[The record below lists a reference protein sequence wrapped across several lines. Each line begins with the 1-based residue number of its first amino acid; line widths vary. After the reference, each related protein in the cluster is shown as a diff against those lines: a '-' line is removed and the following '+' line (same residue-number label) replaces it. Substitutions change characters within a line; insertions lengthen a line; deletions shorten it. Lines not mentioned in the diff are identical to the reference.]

1 MELPAAD
8 LSRITDL
15 YAQGMYL
22 QAYRAGVSTA
32 PLNEWTGT
40 AARLLAGRLA
50 RQLGAPRLS
59 RWQLIKAYRG
69 QPTHPEAIYYHARYF
84 LEKHNLLA
92 AWRFLRNEKG
102 VVDDAAP
109 DLRAD
114 LFSLQ
119 AFLSARLRDFEKAD
133 AWIKRAL
140 ELAPDRPWLYV
151 EKSSCLEFA
160 ERFEEA
166 LEAARHSM
174 TLRPLFRPAV
184 QAAGHLLL
192 LLDRD
197 KEALDLLT
205 EASEKLECAAVA
217 SQLAALQDELGMHED
232 SRRSY
237 DRFAELSPLIED
249 EVAQWLAA
257 RRSDIHYD
265 LGDIESAR
273 KFAAQAGEGFHQ
285 TVAERLAHVAPDA
298 KRVVLENVARLP
310 RPLPQTIPAALMILR
325 RYWQPGAV
333 PPPDDPFRLDAPLE
347 YQERRWAEQEGWVVR
362 EFTATQKSLYAL
374 IDAGVPS
381 AISVVEA
388 TFAQLQAI
396 AGYDE
401 RKGIL
406 LFRDPTER
414 HLGEMMLEPLL
425 ERFKSNGPRVIA
437 MLPPGEAHRLDGI
450 ELPDAPLYEIV
461 YRMHRAMEI
470 FDRDAAGKALAEMQ
484 ALAPDHRLTLH
495 SRYILGRYDAHNPE
509 QLAALDELLKR
520 FPDDPTFLLARVTVL
535 RELDRR
541 EERLSLLKRLSS
553 QPSADLVFA
562 QHYAQELASDAREQ
576 QTAERLLCKVIENRP
591 NLAAPYYH
599 LASML
604 WDQQRKDEALELF
617 RFSACL
623 DDASDGLA
631 RHYVR
636 SARAMNRTDEAVRML
651 EDRVARFGEKSSQ
664 HARILFNSLSDL
676 DRVDDAF
683 AVLDRALA
691 KRKTDGE
698 LLLFAAEMRAAYGE
712 IKTAQSLLKAAKDK
726 ARPTAW
732 LRAAAN
738 LAGMQGNLHE
748 ALGYWREVS
757 AAEPLSM
764 DAHRAIAL
772 RLAETEGRNAAL
784 EYLKGLTERHARHY
798 GLLQL
803 RIEWLRLE
811 GPAAAEPV
819 VRKLIEYHPSDA
831 WAHRELALHLAELK
845 RYGEAEVEMETA
857 ARLEPPSPSYHCV
870 LGRVYSLAGRTE
882 EAREQYRA
890 ALRLSIDNDLA
901 ISELMNLAAGRA
913 ERRDEIEFI
922 EQELARQP
930 HLGEGVIA
938 FFGHAIHTLEPH
950 EVHKALQEM
959 LDARPDLWQTWS
971 TMVQQLLSMERF
983 PEARSLAEHAIDRF
997 PMLPRL
1003 WLDRADVCAAT
1014 GDEDGQIEMLRQAL
1028 RISPGWGPAMREL
1041 AEALD
1046 RRGRLEEAVELLKQ
1060 AVTRSPLDPASR
1072 GLYADKLWK
1081 IGQSQAAL
1089 EQAKEALKLD
1099 PGFDMAWRMLGLWC
1113 ERMEQ
1118 PEQVT
1123 QFAREQTQRRPGDIR
1138 TWLALV
1144 RQLNNPAES
1153 EEVLAALD
1161 RVLTLSPRN
1170 PEARDLKAERLCD
1183 LGRFDEAREVCRPA
1197 PGEDAAPMILQGRG
1211 AWVEARAGNYDRAI
1225 DLMEKIV
1232 ESEPNYFWGWQ
1243 QLTDWYHET
1252 ARLED
1257 YLRAA
1262 SRLVELRPDNPIAL
1276 TRRGEAQL
1284 LNGEREAGKS
1294 DLRQAQQIAPDYPMP
1309 GMLLFDEYMAD
1320 DELESAAATLAIL
1333 QEHVADDF
1341 VIARN
1346 VQLAA
1351 RQGDKTTALD
1361 AFRNLCE
1368 SPIEASWPVTSAR
1381 AALRN
1386 ADWGDEADKIL
1397 KESIDSR
1404 IFNAHAVLLWLDSP
1418 AAAELPPER
1427 QLEVLERAIERH
1439 QRFPFAYDRQAEILA
1454 RLERWDEALD
1464 ACHPK
1469 AFDGSPPFILRGR
1482 AAWVEY
1488 QRGRPERAIAM
1499 MEEILTREPD
1509 YYWGW
1514 QRLADWYEAQ
1524 KRPEKFLEASEQL
1537 VRLSPRDAMAYEYRG
1552 EARRAN
1558 EDSEGAKE
1566 DFRHAFEIDPDYTM
1580 AGLNLID
1587 SQLADDELED
1597 AGQTLETLQEHSN
1610 GPQVR
1615 LRAIQLAVRRGEQSQ
1630 AMELLQEYTT
1640 DDEAAPGVI
1649 RHAAEVMDEA
1659 GWSRAVDRVF
1669 DEAIDAESSV
1679 ALVGRFWV
1687 ERRLNRQ
1694 DHSCVD
1700 KFDKLVDRGEIGTEA
1715 LIAYLDGLGNAR
1727 DAGRLAAFVEKYRE
1741 PLRKDT
1747 VAWGKA
1753 GWAYA
1758 RINRFDQVA
1767 EWMSDWEKREKPGAW
1782 MLINLTIALRAS
1794 GRDEEAARVSRHAL
1808 QNAQPDPTMMYHS
1821 VWLGFDDAVAGRT
1834 AQAARLISQHDAEGE
1849 HLDSYFRLVHDMTK
1863 AMVKVQQSGRRA
1875 FADAQKII
1883 FDSARENNDLEA
1895 DPAIYRAWQK
1905 CVRRIARDTF
1915 SLRALLWKWR
1925 VCKKPPLP
1933 PLPSST

>member
-1 MELPAAD
+1 ML
-8 LSRITDL
+8 R
-15 YAQGMYL
+15 
-22 QAYRAGVSTA
+22 R
-32 PLNEWTGT
+32 
-40 AARLLAGRLA
+40 
-50 RQLGAPRLS
+50 
-59 RWQLIKAYRG
+59 
-69 QPTHPEAIYYHARYF
+69 F
-84 LEKHNLLA
+84 
-92 AWRFLRNEKG
+92 WR
-102 VVDDAAP
+102 
-109 DLRAD
+109 
-114 LFSLQ
+114 
-119 AFLSARLRDFEKAD
+119 
-133 AWIKRAL
+133 
-140 ELAPDRPWLYV
+140 
-151 EKSSCLEFA
+151 
-160 ERFEEA
+160 
-166 LEAARHSM
+166 
-174 TLRPLFRPAV
+174 
-184 QAAGHLLL
+184 
-192 LLDRD
+192 
-197 KEALDLLT
+197 
-205 EASEKLECAAVA
+205 
-217 SQLAALQDELGMHED
+217 
-232 SRRSY
+232 
-237 DRFAELSPLIED
+237 
-249 EVAQWLAA
+249 
-257 RRSDIHYD
+257 
-265 LGDIESAR
+265 
-273 KFAAQAGEGFHQ
+273 
-285 TVAERLAHVAPDA
+285 PDA
-298 KRVVLENVARLP
+298 
-310 RPLPQTIPAALMILR
+310 PA
-325 RYWQPGAV
+325 PS
-333 PPPDDPFRLDAPLE
+333 DDSFRLDAPLE
-347 YQERRWAEQEGWVVR
+347 YQERRWAEQDGWAVR
-362 EFTATQKSLYAL
+362 EFTATPESLHAL
-374 IDAGVPS
+374 IDVGVPV

-406 LFRDPTER
+406 LFRDATER

-425 ERFKSNGPRVIA
+425 ERFKSNGPRAMV
-437 MLPPGEAHRLDGI
+437 MLPPDEVHRLEGI
-450 ELPDAPLYEIV
+450 QLPDAPLYEIV
-461 YRMHRAMEI
+461 YRMHRAMEA
-470 FDRDAAGKALAEMQ
+470 FDRDAAGKALAELQ
-484 ALAPDHRLTLH
+484 SLAPDHRLTLY

-520 FPDDPTFLLARVTVL
+520 FPDDPTFLLARISVL

-541 EERLSLLKRLSS
+541 DERISLLKRLSS
-553 QPSADLVFA
+553 QSSADLVFA
-562 QHYAQELASDAREQ
+562 QQYAQELATDAREQ
-576 QTAERLLCKVIENRP
+576 LTAERLLCKVIENRP
-591 NLAAPYYH
+591 NLAVPYYH
-599 LASML
+599 LASLL
-604 WDQQRKDEALELF
+604 WDQQRKEEALELF
-617 RFSACL
+617 RFAACL
-623 DDASDGLA
+623 DDTSDGLA

-636 SARAMNRTDEAVRML
+636 SARAMNRTDEAVHLL
-651 EDRVARFGEKSSQ
+651 EDRVARFGDKSSQ
-664 HARILFNSLSDL
+664 HARILFNALSDL
-676 DRVDDAF
+676 DRIDDAF

-691 KRKTDGE
+691 RRKTDGD

-712 IKTAQSLLKAAKDK
+712 TKTAQSLLKAAKDK

-738 LAGMQGNLHE
+738 LAGLQGNLLE
-748 ALGYWREVS
+748 ALAYWREVS
-757 AAEPLSM
+757 AVEPLAL

-772 RLAETEGRNAAL
+772 RLAETEGRASAL
-784 EYLKGLTERHARHY
+784 DYLKGLTERHARHY

-870 LGRVYSLAGRTE
+870 LGRVMSLAGRME

-901 ISELMNLAAGRA
+901 IMELMNLAPGRA

-930 HLGEGVIA
+930 HLGEGVVA

-983 PEARSLAEHAIDRF
+983 PEARALAEHAIERF

-1014 GDEDGQIEMLRQAL
+1014 NDEDGQIEMLRQAL

-1060 AVTRSPLDPASR
+1060 AVSRSPLDAANR

-1081 IGQSQAAL
+1081 IGQSQAAV
-1089 EQAKEALKLD
+1089 EQAKESLRLD

-1123 QFAREQTQRRPGDIR
+1123 QFARELTQRRPGDVR

-1144 RQLNNPAES
+1144 RQLSNPAES

-1161 RVLTLSPRN
+1161 KVLALSPRN

-1183 LGRFDEAREVCRPA
+1183 LGRFEEAGEVCRAA

-1211 AWVEARAGNYDRAI
+1211 AWVEARAGNYKRAI
-1225 DLMEKIV
+1225 SLMEKIV
-1232 ESEPNYFWGWQ
+1232 ESEPSYFWGWQ

-1252 ARLED
+1252 AELED

-1262 SRLVELRPDNPIAL
+1262 SRLVDLRPDNPIAL
-1276 TRRGEAQL
+1276 TRRGEALL
-1284 LNGEREAGKS
+1284 LNGERDSGKA

-1320 DELESAAATLAIL
+1320 DELEQAAATLAIL

-1341 VIARN
+1341 VIARQ

-1351 RQGDKTTALD
+1351 RQGEKTTALE

-1368 SPIEASWPVTSAR
+1368 SPIEASWPVSSAR
-1381 AALRN
+1381 GALRG
-1386 ADWGDEADKIL
+1386 AGWGEEADTIL

-1418 AAAELPPER
+1418 AAADLPPEQ
-1427 QLEVLERAIERH
+1427 QLDILERAITRH

-1454 RLERWDEALD
+1454 HLERWDEALE
-1464 ACHPK
+1464 ACQPK
-1469 AFDGSPPFILRGR
+1469 AFEGSPPFILRGR
-1482 AAWVEY
+1482 AAWIEY
-1488 QRGRPERAIAM
+1488 KRGRPERAIAM
-1499 MEEILTREPD
+1499 MEEILTREQD

-1524 KRPEKFLEASEQL
+1524 KRPEKFLEASEHL
-1537 VRLSPRDAMAYEYRG
+1537 VRLSPRDAMAFEYRG

-1558 EDSEGAKE
+1558 DDAEGAKE

-1587 SQLADDELED
+1587 AQLEDDELEE
-1597 AGQTLETLQEHSN
+1597 AGQTLETLRAHSN
-1610 GPQVR
+1610 GPHVR
-1615 LRAIQLAVRRGEQSQ
+1615 LRAIQLAVRRGEQAE
-1630 AMELLQEYTT
+1630 AMELLQEYAT
-1640 DDEAAPGVI
+1640 DEEAAPGVI

-1669 DEAIDAESSV
+1669 DEAIDQETSV
-1679 ALVGRFWV
+1679 PLVGRFWV

-1694 DHSCVD
+1694 DHTCTS
-1700 KFDKLVDRGEIGTEA
+1700 KFDQLVKRGEIGTEA
-1715 LIAYLDGLGNAR
+1715 LIAYLDALGNAR
-1727 DAGRLAAFVEKYRE
+1727 DSTRMLPFVEKYRE

-1758 RINRFDQVA
+1758 RINRFDLVA
-1767 EWMSDWEKREKPGAW
+1767 EWMADWPSREKPGSW
-1782 MLINLTIALRAS
+1782 MLINLAIALRAQ
-1794 GRDEEAARVSRHAL
+1794 GRDEEASRVSRHAL
-1808 QNAQPDPTMMYHS
+1808 QHAQPDPTKMYHA
-1821 VWLGFDDAVAGRT
+1821 VWLAFDDALAGRT
-1834 AQAARLISQHDAEGE
+1834 AQSARLTGQHEAEGE
-1849 HLDSYFRLVHDMTK
+1849 HLDSYFRFVHDMTK

-1875 FADAQKII
+1875 FADAQKAID
-1883 FDSARENNDLEA
+1883 DSARENHDLDP
-1895 DPAIYRAWQK
+1895 DPAIYRAWQQ
-1905 CVRRIARDTF
+1905 CVGRLARDAF
-1915 SLRALLWKWR
+1915 SVRAMMWKWR
-1925 VCKKPPLP
+1925 VGKKPPLP
-1933 PLPSST
+1933 PLPPTT